1 MLLHN
6 KKVAIIGGGPV
17 GLTMGRLLQQ
27 HGVDV
32 TIYERD
38 QDPAARIWGGTLDL
52 YKDSGQQAMQRA
64 GLLERYY
71 ALAKPMGRRFADQ
84 EGAIH
89 LTRKPTSANQYDN
102 PEISRNNL
110 RKMLLESLAKD
121 TVIWDHKFTGLE
133 QDGHQWVLHFEGQP
147 DVTADFIVGANGGM
161 SRVRP
166 YVTDA
171 AVTTTGSFI
180 IQGEVYD
187 PVNTC
192 PAFLQLCDGDIL
204 MAAYGGNLFVANPD
218 NNGALAYGIIF
229 QRPAEWMDDVPVDF
243 WQPAAVASYLS
254 ERMAEWH
261 PAYKALFHGTDFF
274 VGLPIRKV
282 SMDEPWKTNR
292 PLPITLIGD
301 AAHLM
306 PPFAGQGVNTGLK
319 DALILSENLT
329 SGRFQTLEAAIAD
342 YEQQMFRYATAAQQ
356 ASCENELEMRSS
368 DFSFLKFM
376 Q

>member
-17 GLTMGRLLQQ
+17 GLTMARLLQQ
-27 HGVDV
+27 NGIDV

-52 YKDSGQQAMQRA
+52 YKDSGQLAMQQA

-71 ALAKPMGRRFADQ
+71 ALARPMGRRFADQ
-84 EGAIH
+84 EGCIH
-89 LTRKPTSANQYDN
+89 QVRKPTSANRHDN

-121 TVIWDHKFTGLE
+121 TVIWDRKFTGLE
-133 QDGHQWVLHFEGQP
+133 QDGTQWILHFEGQP
-147 DVTADFIVGANGGM
+147 DATADFIIGANGGM
-161 SRVRP
+161 SSVRP

-171 AVTTTGSFI
+171 TITTTGSFI

-187 PVNTC
+187 PANSC
-192 PAFLQLCDGDIL
+192 PAFLELCDGDIL

-229 QRPAEWMDDVPVDF
+229 QRPAEWTNGVPVNF
-243 WQPAAVASYLS
+243 RNQEEVAAYLS
-254 ERMAEWH
+254 ARMDEWH
-261 PAYKALFHGTDFF
+261 AAYKELFHGTDFF
-274 VGLPIRKV
+274 VGLPIRMV
-282 SMDEPWKTNR
+282 PMDPWKTNR
-292 PLPITLIGD
+292 PLPVTLIGD
-301 AAHLM
+301 AAHVM

-319 DALILSENLT
+319 DALVLSENLT
-329 SGRFQTLEAAIAD
+329 KGKFQTLEAAIAD
-342 YEQQMFRYATAAQQ
+342 YEEQMFRYASAAQQ
-356 ASCENELEMRSS
+356 ASCENELEMRSP
-368 DFSFLKFM
+368 DFSFLTFM
-376 Q
+376 K